1 MTPSGHVE
9 CSGLAPIMKI
19 ATCNVDGTNGRLPRL
34 LEWLAESRPDAALL
48 QPASG
53 KDKAGDHAPARGN
66 LE

>member
-1 MTPSGHVE
+1 
-9 CSGLAPIMKI
+9 MKI